1 MNGGAPVRAD
11 YPFSAALDSGCEDD
25 GRMGCRVLGVDG
37 CKAGWVG
44 IVLSDGAA
52 LPFFATAIGDLAEQ
66 ASVAGPLDVV
76 AIDMPIGLPDASRR
90 RADVLARQLAGPR
103 WASVFM
109 TPVRAALAEE
119 EFAAATA
126 VNVKLAGEGIS
137 RQAHGLRAKILQ
149 VDQWVRHA
157 PHRVAEI
164 HPEVSFACLA
174 GAPLNLSK
182 STWAGVVRRR
192 QLLAGAGVVLAD
204 DLGLAGEKAGVD
216 DILDAAVAAW
226 TALRVAGG
234 QARPVPDPPEL
245 FSDGLPC
252 AIWT

>member
-1 MNGGAPVRAD
+1 M
-11 YPFSAALDSGCEDD
+11 SC
-25 GRMGCRVLGVDG
+25 CRILGVDG

-44 IVLSDGAA
+44 IVLPDGAVH
-52 LPFFATAIGDLAEQ
+52 PCFATTIGDLAEQ
-66 ASVAGPLDVV
+66 ASAAGPLDVV

-126 VNVKLAGEGIS
+126 MNVRLAGEGIS
-137 RQAHGLRAKILQ
+137 RQAHGLRTKILQ
-149 VDQWVRHA
+149 VDRWARHA
-157 PHRVAEI
+157 PHRVVEI
-164 HPEVSFACLA
+164 HPELSFAWLA
-174 GAPLNLSK
+174 GAPLSASK

-192 QLLAGAGVVLAD
+192 RLLAGAGIVLAD

-216 DILDAAVAAW
+216 DILDAAAAAW
-226 TALRVAGG
+226 TALRVADG
-234 QARPVPDPPEL
+234 QARAVPDPPEL
-245 FSDGLPC
+245 FSDGVPC

>member
-1 MNGGAPVRAD
+1 
-11 YPFSAALDSGCEDD
+11 
-25 GRMGCRVLGVDG
+25 
-37 CKAGWVG
+37 
-44 IVLSDGAA
+44 
-52 LPFFATAIGDLAEQ
+52 
-66 ASVAGPLDVV
+66 
-76 AIDMPIGLPDASRR
+76 MPIGLPDAGRR
-90 RADVLARQLAGPR
+90 QADVLARQLAGPR

-109 TPVRAALAEE
+109 TAVRAALEE
-119 EFAAATA
+119 VDYAAATA

-137 RQAHGLRAKILQ
+137 RQAHGLRAKIVQ
-149 VDQWVRHA
+149 VDRWVRNA
-157 PHRVAEI
+157 PNRVVEI

-174 GAPLNLSK
+174 GAPLGVSK
-182 STWAGVVRRR
+182 STWAGAARRR
-192 QLLAGAGVVLAD
+192 QLLAGAGIVLAE

-226 TALRVAGG
+226 AAVRVASG